1 MRVALALPLVLAACA
16 PAVSP
21 PSRPAGRPTPAP
33 QALPTTNRYAITTP
47 EGRLVVRLL
56 DETPQHRDNFKRLVQ
71 QGFYDGTWFH
81 RIIAGFVVQGGDPN
95 TRDSTLGPAGEG
107 GPGYT
112 VPAEIGA
119 YHVKGALA
127 AAREGDDVNPQRA
140 SSGSQF
146 YFVVGRLQT
155 DASLD
160 AARQR
165 IVRTTGN
172 PSFAWPD
179 SVRALYTSRGGTPQL
194 DGQYTVFGMLEEGF
208 DVLDRLAAAE
218 TIRSRTGNGSAPDAD
233 RPLQRLVISV
243 RPLDR

>member
-127 AAREGDDVNPQRA
+127 AAR
-140 SSGSQF
+140 
-146 YFVVGRLQT
+146 
-155 DASLD
+155 
-160 AARQR
+160 QR

-172 PSFAWPD
+172 PSFAWPVA
-179 SVRALYTSRGGTPQL
+179 VRALYTSRGGTPQL

-233 RPLQRLVISV
+233 RPIRRLVISV
-243 RPLDR
+243 RPVGN

>member
-1 MRVALALPLVLAACA
+1 MRFALALPLVLAACA
-16 PAVSP
+16 PATAPGPVVP
-21 PSRPAGRPTPAP
+21 PPAP
-33 QALPTTNRYAITTP
+33 QVLPTTNVYEITTP
-47 EGRLVVRLL
+47 EGRLVVRLF

-71 QGFYDGTWFH
+71 EGFYDGTWLH

-95 TRDSTLGPAGEG
+95 TRDSTLGPVGEG

-146 YFVVGRLQT
+146 YFVVGRLH
-155 DASLD
+155 DAQSLET
-160 AARQR
+160 ARQR

-194 DGQYTVFGMLEEGF
+194 DGQYTVFGMLVEGF
-208 DVLDRLAAAE
+208 DVLDRLSLAE
-218 TIRSRTGNGSAPDAD
+218 TIRSRTGNGGAPDAD
-233 RPLQRLVISV
+233 RPLRRLVLRV
-243 RPLDR
+243 RPLER